1 MKTNSLIR
9 NNSGVS
15 LVELVVTLVIL
26 SILAAIILPSA
37 QMTAR
42 RTKELE
48 LKRNLRVIRTA
59 LDEFKKKYDQAVAD
73 KKITPSLNDM
83 QSGYP
88 KTLNMLVEGYDFGG
102 LTESNIKFLR
112 RIPRDPF
119 NPAKPGE
126 EVKEEE
132 LWGLRSYKDKPD
144 STTWGK
150 RTYMTFTP
158 SAKRLPS
165 TVQNTRIGDENIR
178 I

>member
-1 MKTNSLIR
+1 MKTIR

-59 LDEFKKKYDQAVAD
+59 IDDFRKKYDDAV
-73 KKITPSLNDM
+73 KENKIPSVQNK
-83 QSGYP
+83 SGYP
-88 KTLNMLVEGYDFGG
+88 ETLQQLVEGYDFGG
-102 LTESNIKFLR
+102 LVNYKMKFLR

-119 NPAKPGE
+119 NPTKPGE
-126 EVKEEE
+126 DVKEED
-132 LWGLRSYKDKPD
+132 LWGLRSYADKPD
-144 STTWGK
+144 STSWGGEDVYDVYSLSEETAIDGTK
-150 RTYMTFTP
+150 Y
-158 SAKRLPS
+158 K
-165 TVQNTRIGDENIR
+165 DW
-178 I
+178 